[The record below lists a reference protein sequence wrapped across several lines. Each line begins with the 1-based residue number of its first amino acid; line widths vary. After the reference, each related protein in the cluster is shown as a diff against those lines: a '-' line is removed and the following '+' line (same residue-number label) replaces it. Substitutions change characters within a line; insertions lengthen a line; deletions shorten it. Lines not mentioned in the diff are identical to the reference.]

1 MPTKHVKGEKM
12 EEYIKIDY
20 ENVPAQS
27 KNIRNG
33 AIEVNNKLLESYRK
47 IAEMHVCWYGKRY
60 NELVTYFNELVPQL
74 NQFLNVIVGEV
85 PYMFEKIANTISD
98 VDIQQ
103 NVAVP
108 QKESIQ
114 KLEALPLIGDVGM
127 RYISKE
133 VDEISNEIMQ
143 LLQAAEDSMESVKRT
158 VDNVEL
164 ECEGSAEFKNEFTT
178 LNNAF
183 EYVINNIK
191 TQFTKLMQADRELME
206 KAEKENSANN

>member
-1 MPTKHVKGEKM
+1 M

-114 KLEALPLIGDVGM
+114 KLEALPLIDDVGM

-158 VDNVEL
+158 VDNV
-164 ECEGSAEFKNEFTT
+164 
-178 LNNAF
+178 
-183 EYVINNIK
+183 
-191 TQFTKLMQADRELME
+191 
-206 KAEKENSANN
+206 

>member
-1 MPTKHVKGEKM
+1 MA
-12 EEYIKIDY
+12 KIMNVDY
-20 ENVPAQS
+20 EAMPNQAKQMRAQG
-27 KNIRNG
+27 KELNNELVG
-33 AIEVNNKLLESYRK
+33 AYKK
-47 IAEMHVCWYGKRY
+47 ISDMHNCWYGKRY

-114 KLEALPLIGDVGM
+114 KLEALPLIDDVGM

>member
-1 MPTKHVKGEKM
+1 M

-114 KLEALPLIGDVGM
+114 KLEALPLIDDVGM

-158 VDNVEL
+158 VDNVES

>member
-1 MPTKHVKGEKM
+1 MSSPL
-12 EEYIKIDY
+12 KIDY
-20 ENVPAQS
+20 ESIPNQAN
-27 KNIRNG
+27 KIRNT
-33 AIEVNNKLLESYRK
+33 ALEINDRILDVYK
-47 IAEMHVCWYGKRY
+47 QVAEMHTHWYGKRY

-114 KLEALPLIGDVGM
+114 KLEALPLIDDVGM